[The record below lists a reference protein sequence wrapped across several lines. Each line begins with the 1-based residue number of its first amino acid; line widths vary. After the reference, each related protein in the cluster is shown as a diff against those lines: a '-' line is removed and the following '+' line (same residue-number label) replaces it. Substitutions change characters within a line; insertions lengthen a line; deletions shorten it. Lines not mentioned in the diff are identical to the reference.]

1 MNKQRKNP
9 SFGKRMSILKKHLQF
24 AIKDDVVDTI
34 SVKYLFFD
42 EKEETMFKKIDYE
55 KFGL

>member
-1 MNKQRKNP
+1 MN
-9 SFGKRMSILKKHLQF
+9 ILKKHLQF

-42 EKEETMFKKIDYE
+42 EKEEEPMFKKIDYGN
-55 KFGL
+55 FGL